1 MRTATSG
8 SAAALLLLGL
18 LAGCGSSDGGGGGS
32 ASTSTPTSSPT
43 PSSTPVAAVADLDGA
58 TYESTGVAG
67 HELASA
73 EPIRMSFEGDTM
85 SVSAG
90 CNTLFGAYAVDTGTL
105 AWSGDPA
112 STMLACEPAL
122 TDQDVW
128 LADLFTTGVGASTD
142 GSSLTL
148 TSDDV
153 VIDLEDVAE
162 PDLDELL
169 GRTWTVRGIVVD
181 GVTSRVP
188 SGMRKPRL
196 VVSKG
201 GLSRLDTG
209 CNTGRTRVTVD
220 GETLTF
226 APPTVTRQA
235 CPAPERGVE
244 RAVLAVVD
252 GTSDHVWYRAATL
265 VVTKGDRGLVFEV
278 R

>member
-1 MRTATSG
+1 MRTAQLG
-8 SAAALLLLGL
+8 AAATLLLVAVLG
-18 LAGCGSSDGGGGGS
+18 GCGSSDDGDDGGD
-32 ASTSTPTSSPT
+32 ASTPTASPT
-43 PSSTPVAAVADLDGA
+43 PSSTPVTAVADLDGT
-58 TYESTGVAG
+58 TYESTSVEG
-67 HELASA
+67 HELVPG
-73 EPIRMSFEGDTM
+73 EPVRVSFEGDTM

-90 CNTLFGAYAVDTGTL
+90 CNTTFGAYDVTDGLL

-112 STMLACEPAL
+112 SSLVGCEPELA
-122 TDQDVW
+122 DQDAW
-128 LADLFTTGVGASTD
+128 LADFFTTGAEATLS
-142 GSSLTL
+142 GSALTL
-148 TSDDV
+148 TSGDV
-153 VIDLEDVAE
+153 VMELADVAE
-162 PDLDELL
+162 TNLDELL
-169 GRTWTVRGIVVD
+169 GHTWTVRGIVVD

-188 SGMRKPRL
+188 SGVRTPRL
-196 VVSKG
+196 VVSES

-220 GETLTF
+220 AESLTF

-235 CPAPERGVE
+235 CPPPARGVE